1 MPAISAIALAP
12 GYAHWTLLC
21 FSTSS
26 SSRRPPSSCQSF
38 RVTVKM
44 KSCDGSAWKNLP
56 VLFCSPSGCV
66 RLPFRELAA

>member
-1 MPAISAIALAP
+1 MPAISAIALAL
-12 GYAHWTLLC
+12 GCARWTLPC

-44 KSCDGSAWKNLP
+44 KSCDGPAWKNLP
-56 VLFCSPSGCV
+56 ALFCSPSGCV
-66 RLPFRELAA
+66 RLPFREPAA